1 MLTKLAAGKNL
12 KAMESKAAYFITSD
26 DDFIAANRAREIF
39 EELSKD
45 ALDEMSKE
53 VIDGASQKAEDAEEA
68 VLQTL
73 QAAATPPLFGGRKFV
88 WLRNANFF
96 GDSKI
101 LKNAGVAAALGKLA
115 EYLKTLS
122 ADSAAVVISA
132 SPVDRRS
139 KIFKEFAALEIG
151 RAHV

>member
-1 MLTKLAAGKNL
+1 MLTKPAAGKNL

-68 VLQTL
+68 V
-73 QAAATPPLFGGRKFV
+73 
-88 WLRNANFF
+88 
-96 GDSKI
+96 
-101 LKNAGVAAALGKLA
+101 
-115 EYLKTLS
+115 
-122 ADSAAVVISA
+122 
-132 SPVDRRS
+132 
-139 KIFKEFAALEIG
+139 
-151 RAHV
+151 